1 MAARL
6 RPANDAATGHY
17 WTDEGTHFVPSGCT
31 VLDCV
36 LGGGWPLGRI
46 ANVVGDKAVGKT
58 LLAIEACAN
67 FARTWPDGRIW
78 YREVEAAFDVRY
90 AEKLGLPSARVE
102 FGPDGVDTSWETVE
116 DIFEDLDARLA
127 EAEADL
133 AARLKKTRTLEE
145 RAAEKL
151 RRPGLYIVDS
161 LDALSSR
168 EELKRKIDKG
178 SYGTD
183 KASVMSELFRR
194 LKKRIKAT
202 NTCVIVVSQL
212 RDKIGVMFGE
222 KQTRTGGRA
231 LDFYA
236 SQILWLHHKGTLTST
251 ARGVERATAVRIRAR
266 CKKNKIGPA
275 HRECEFVLR
284 FGYGVDDFEAAAT
297 FLGEVGA
304 LDSIGISAKSAEE
317 RTKAVGAF
325 LRASARLAGPE
336 LRARQSEIAA
346 RVREAWAGVEARF
359 DPPRRKY
366 E

>member
-1 MAARL
+1 MVAR
-6 RPANDAATGHY
+6 RSSAQPVGHY
-17 WTDEGTHFVPSGCT
+17 WTDEGTQFVPSGCV

-46 ANVVGDKAVGKT
+46 ANIVGDKAVGKT

-67 FARTWPDGRIW
+67 FARLHPDGHIW
-78 YREVEAAFDVRY
+78 YREVEAAFDVTY
-90 AEKLGLPSARVE
+90 AERMGLPVGRVD

-116 DIFEDLDARLA
+116 DIFEDL
-127 EAEADL
+127 EACL
-133 AARLKKTRTLEE
+133 VR
-145 RAAEKL
+145 AEKDGL
-151 RRPGLYIVDS
+151 PGLYVVDS

-168 EELKRKIDKG
+168 SELKRAIDKG

-194 LKKRIKAT
+194 LKKRIKKT
-202 NTCVIVVSQL
+202 RTCVIVVSQL

-236 SQILWLHHKGTLTST
+236 SQILWLHHKKTLTSESK
-251 ARGVERATAVRIRAR
+251 GVERATGVRIRAK
-266 CKKNKIGPA
+266 CKKNKLAPA

-284 FGYGVDDFEAAAT
+284 FGYGIDDFEAAAT
-297 FLGEVGA
+297 FLSEAGA
-304 LDSIGISAKSAEE
+304 LGRTGVKVVKGAKEQEKEVASW
-317 RTKAVGAF
+317 
-325 LRASARLAGPE
+325 LRRCARLEGEE
-336 LRARQSEIAA
+336 LRARRELVAGV
-346 RVREAWAGVEARF
+346 VRAAWADVEARF
-359 DPPRRKY
+359 APARRKY